1 MSIDRRNI
9 LFAAAALA
17 TAASRSAQAYKQRER
32 VSQQELDEAIR
43 LHGMWLTDINTGQR
57 CMFGGR
63 DLSGLHFGVL
73 AGGPV
78 DLNGADFTQAD
89 LSGTAADDILVH
101 HCSFNGAKLDGCC
114 WRQPVFAFAD
124 MRRASAKRAEWG
136 TPALRGSPHYT
147 YTPPTPAV
155 PEPSTWAMM
164 LIGFGGIGFMMYRRS
179 KAITRT
185 VLV

>member
-1 MSIDRRNI
+1 MSTNRISGGPTIKLSIRFEKNTMSFDRRNI

-73 AGGPV
+73 GGGPV
-78 DLNGADFTQAD
+78 DLNGADFAQAD
-89 LSGTAADDILVH
+89 LSRTEADDALVH
-101 HCSFNGAKLDGCC
+101 H
-114 WRQPVFAFAD
+114 P
-124 MRRASAKRAEWG
+124 RRAFHHCRNRSIISGYSMTLRSLRPLDCSIRMIFCAPSICLTFSR
-136 TPALRGSPHYT
+136 TTSPARRPH
-147 YTPPTPAV
+147 P
-155 PEPSTWAMM
+155 
-164 LIGFGGIGFMMYRRS
+164 
-179 KAITRT
+179 
-185 VLV
+185 